1 MLIGGAAEQVL
12 RQEVYSLVQ
21 RNLERYLKR
30 SLVGCAHAQARAQAC
45 PVPPLR
51 GAPAMGCQDLACPD
65 ATVPLLL
72 ACKVRAVSVP

>member
-51 GAPAMGCQDLACPD
+51 GAAAMGCQDLAD